1 MGVMGGA
8 GGLEQVRWDAE
19 CSDRV
24 AVESHDVPS
33 EVQQHQAEH
42 LFVAQGRTSNTSA
55 LTATR
60 AGRDDAALSIEVQ
73 LHA

>member
-42 LFVAQGRTSNTSA
+42 LFVAQGR
-55 LTATR
+55 R
-60 AGRDDAALSIEVQ
+60 FVCFPDE
-73 LHA
+73 